1 VQFRLI
7 AKLVRLPK
15 QRSFA
20 AGLAGSAAELAPRVM
35 RRQPLL
41 LAFLCAVV
49 LLAAVP
55 ALADPTVAEKRAEA
69 GQVLAQVQQL
79 DASLAQV
86 IQAYDLATERL
97 NRVQRALRE
106 NGKNLAIARASLK
119 RAQHRYAARLTEIY
133 TSGGGNSGLEVL
145 LGATSLD
152 DLLNR
157 VNTTSRIASADAQI
171 VQQVQRLR
179 NEVQRREARLKQA
192 HRSAASLVAER
203 AAARRS
209 VESQLVQRRQLLSS
223 IRGQITE
230 LQTQERA
237 RQAELRRQLQA
248 RLSAQEQQARA
259 QALDNTFSAPA
270 PAASTGSSDPAAAAP
285 TAPVTAPSRGNVVAI
300 AMRYLGVPYRWGGAS
315 PSTGFDCS
323 GFTMYVY
330 AQVGISL
337 PHYTGS
343 QYAMGVPV
351 PRSQLQPG
359 DLVFFDGLGHEGLYV
374 GNNQF
379 IHAPHTGDV
388 VKISS
393 ISGWYASTYVGARR
407 V

>member
-1 VQFRLI
+1 VQVQVI
-7 AKLVRLPK
+7 ASLVRLRR
-15 QRSFA
+15 QRWPTA
-20 AGLAGSAAELAPRVM
+20 APAVVAAEPSPRLA
-35 RRQPLL
+35 RRQAPLVAVL
-41 LAFLCAVV
+41 SAVV
-49 LLAAVP
+49 LLAPVP
-55 ALADPTVAEKRAEA
+55 ALADPGVAEKRAEA
-69 GQVLAQVQQL
+69 QQVLGQVQQL
-79 DASLAQV
+79 DASLAHA
-86 IQAYDLATERL
+86 IQAYDLANEKL
-97 NRVQRALRE
+97 NRVRGALRE
-106 NGKNLAIARASLK
+106 NSKALAIARASLK
-119 RAQHRYAARLTEIY
+119 TAQDRYAARLFDLY
-133 TSGGGNSGLEVL
+133 TSGGGNTGLDVL
-145 LGATSLD
+145 IGTTSLD

-157 VNTTSRIASADAQI
+157 INTASRIASADEQI
-171 VQQVQRLR
+171 ARQVLSFR
-179 NEVQRREARLKQA
+179 NEVQRREARLKEA
-192 HRSAASLVAER
+192 RRSATSLVAER

-209 VESQLVQRRQLLSS
+209 VESQLAQRRQMLSS
-223 IRGQITE
+223 IRGQIAQLE
-230 LQTQERA
+230 ARERA
-237 RQAELRRQLQA
+237 RQAELRRELRA
-248 RLSAQEQQARA
+248 RLATQEQQARV

-270 PAASTGSSDPAAAAP
+270 PPSTGSEGSVSG
-285 TAPVTAPSRGNVVAI
+285 TAPVTAPSRANVVAI

-330 AQVGISL
+330 AQVGITL

-351 PRSQLQPG
+351 SRSQLQPG
-359 DLVFFDGLGHEGLYV
+359 DLVFFDGLGHEGIYV

>member
-1 VQFRLI
+1 
-7 AKLVRLPK
+7 
-15 QRSFA
+15 
-20 AGLAGSAAELAPRVM
+20 M

-41 LAFLCAVV
+41 LAFLCAMV
-49 LLAAVP
+49 LLGAVP

-69 GQVLAQVQQL
+69 GQVLEQVQQL

-97 NRVQRALRE
+97 NRVHQALRE

-119 RAQHRYAARLTEIY
+119 RAQHRYAARLRGIY
-133 TSGGGNSGLEVL
+133 TSGGGDSALDVL
-145 LGATSLD
+145 VGATSLD

-157 VNTTSRIASADAQI
+157 INTTSRIASADAQI
-171 VQQVQRLR
+171 VQQVQSFR
-179 NEVQRREARLKQA
+179 NEVQKREARLKQA
-192 HRSAASLVAER
+192 RRSAASLVAER
-203 AAARRS
+203 AAARHS
-209 VESQLVQRRQLLSS
+209 VESQLAQRRQLLSS
-223 IRGQITE
+223 IRGQIAQ
-230 LQTQERA
+230 LQAQERA
-237 RQAELRRQLQA
+237 RQAELRRELQA
-248 RLSAQEQQARA
+248 RLAAQEQQARE
-259 QALDNTFSAPA
+259 QALGNTFSAPS
-270 PAASTGSSDPAAAAP
+270 PAESTGSSDPATSAP
-285 TAPVTAPSRGNVVAI
+285 STPVTAPSRGNVVAI

-330 AQVGISL
+330 AQVGIAL